1 MGNLNIWL
9 QFIAMLVDSL
19 KLPITASVIAIIIL
33 RFRRPLSDLIDRI
46 ISFKLGNV
54 VEAVAEPHR
63 ELLDVRRETQSIAR
77 PELRSSATEH
87 SQSNAERTPTVAAN
101 PTHAR
106 PHRPYGGGAPESSL
120 DLPRLNFQRLTEIAK
135 TSPNLA
141 VFQSWNHVEEIILR
155 AAEILE
161 SSGDR
166 SQGRDVLEAA
176 RALDERN
183 LIGDS
188 VTSIIG
194 RMNELRNEAMHN
206 PSFTPDEGFALD
218 FVDVARMIL
227 AHIDSA
233 ISSQITQ

>member
-101 PTHAR
+101 PTHAV
-106 PHRPYGGGAPESSL
+106 HIGHTGAGL
-120 DLPRLNFQRLTEIAK
+120 L
-135 TSPNLA
+135 SP
-141 VFQSWNHVEEIILR
+141 V
-155 AAEILE
+155 
-161 SSGDR
+161 
-166 SQGRDVLEAA
+166 
-176 RALDERN
+176 
-183 LIGDS
+183 
-188 VTSIIG
+188 
-194 RMNELRNEAMHN
+194 
-206 PSFTPDEGFALD
+206 
-218 FVDVARMIL
+218 
-227 AHIDSA
+227 
-233 ISSQITQ
+233 